1 MVVTSL
7 PWLTVQL
14 GDVVSYGKTEKCELS
29 DVTGDTWILELE
41 DIEKDSSKIIQ
52 RLDASARPFKS
63 TKNKFSKGDVLYGKL
78 RPYLNK
84 VVIADNSGVC
94 STEIIPLN
102 AEPYIDN
109 RYLFYWLKS
118 EMFLEFVNSVSYGVN
133 MPRLGT
139 KDGVTA
145 PFVLAPLAEQKV
157 IADKLDTLLAQ
168 VEATKARL
176 ERIPKILKIFRQ
188 SVLVAAVSGKL
199 TEKWREETECVD
211 NVLHNIQKEKKSWI
225 KNNPDH
231 NEVKRVLK
239 RVKEYSN
246 QTKLNEVK
254 LPEMWSWS
262 QLEDCVLMIVDCHNK
277 TAPYSNVG
285 LPLIRTSNIR
295 DGKFIW
301 DNLKF
306 VSDDTYKYWSRRC
319 PPEPGDIIFT
329 REAPMG
335 EAEIIPPKHKLCL
348 GQRTMLIRPVERYMS
363 AKFLLIS
370 LMDPNFRKRSEELA
384 VGTGV
389 KHYRIGDVSNLVIAV
404 PPTEEQTEVVRH
416 VEQLFDFADSIEQK
430 ANAALDRVNKIS
442 QSILAKAFRGDL
454 TADWRAANPD
464 LISGKNSAEALLEK
478 IKAEREV
485 IKRQPKPKR
494 PAVDKKKGNRMSK
507 PIKVVEALKQAGE
520 PLSGQQLLAAAGY
533 PNDSSTEQLEQ
544 FFLDIRDALT
554 IEESIVKLERGGD
567 SQDWFALA
575 NNKAKN

>member
-176 ERIPKILKIFRQ
+176 ERIPKILKNFRQ
-188 SVLVAAVSGKL
+188 SVLVAAVSGRL

-335 EAEIIPPKHKLCL
+335 EAAIIPPKHKLCL

-494 PAVDKKKGNRMSK
+494 PAVDKKKGNCMSK

>member
-176 ERIPKILKIFRQ
+176 ERIPKILKNFRQ
-188 SVLVAAVSGKL
+188 SVLVAAVSGRL

-335 EAEIIPPKHKLCL
+335 EAAIIPPKHKLCL

-494 PAVDKKKGNRMSK
+494 PAVDKKK
-507 PIKVVEALKQAGE
+507 VTV
-520 PLSGQQLLAAAGY
+520 
-533 PNDSSTEQLEQ
+533 
-544 FFLDIRDALT
+544 
-554 IEESIVKLERGGD
+554 
-567 SQDWFALA
+567 
-575 NNKAKN
+575 